1 MPEQVK
7 RGIVCQALFLLAQSS
22 DCVWDPVLRHNS
34 SLIKGRDYPAAPAMV
49 GCERV
54 GRGGE
59 KERRRRKKRS
69 INSHFKGK
77 QSY

>member
-49 GCERV
+49 GCERG
-54 GRGGE
+54 GRRERRGGGGE
-59 KERRRRKKRS
+59 KERRKK
-69 INSHFKGK
+69 KA
-77 QSY
+77 

>member
-1 MPEQVK
+1 MLEQVK

-22 DCVWDPVLRHNS
+22 DCVWDPVLGHNS

-49 GCERV
+49 DVRV
-54 GRGGE
+54 GCGVWGG
-59 KERRRRKKRS
+59 S

-77 QSY
+77 QSR